1 MIGQVRQDGRY
12 KTPRAR
18 VWGIIAPVLSNLSTG
33 QEFRRWDKRR
43 LTDCPDHVPPFRLL
57 RSTNP
62 ERLFSPKPAIENC
75 PAARAKTQ
83 RLAHIV
89 PEALDGE
96 AYAGATS
103 CDRRLTVI
111 AIRNRAA
118 LLLIRPRLLGAG
130 KLARASAPY
139 CSGTETDWLIRD
151 GCEWSGQLSFAAP
164 LRSVSLSLRQ

>member
-1 MIGQVRQDGRY
+1 MDRFARTDGIRPLARAWGDHCLRAVQPVHGPGIPPLGQTPIDRLPG
-12 KTPRAR
+12 PRA
-18 VWGIIAPVLSNLSTG
+18 
-33 QEFRRWDKRR
+33 
-43 LTDCPDHVPPFRLL
+43 PFSPL